1 MVKFVMDDK
10 PDDARLQPFLEY
22 HDTTGEVF
30 LGVKELG
37 RADSKFWYIL
47 SLTKEGKLRLSG
59 GISKKVGLT
68 VDENGQIEI
77 EDTL

>member
-1 MVKFVMDDK
+1 MVKFVMDDE
-10 PDDARLQPFLEY
+10 PDAARLHPFLEY
-22 HDTTGEVF
+22 NDTTGEVL

-37 RADSKFWYIL
+37 RADGQFWYIL
-47 SLTKEGKLRLSG
+47 LLTKEGKLRLRS

-77 EDTL
+77 ED